1 MQIISGTLKGL
12 TLETTKTQKL
22 DKTLRPTTS
31 YSKQVLFNLLHNNK
45 VIGTE
50 IEGKLILDGFAG
62 TGAVGIEFFSRGASH
77 VTFVDSSPEN
87 VKQLKLQTA
96 KFGVSA
102 SIIQAFLPDNKK
114 IKTQFDIIF
123 LDPSYE
129 EGKGKIVQ
137 TVKNLLNENL
147 AEDGLIVLE
156 ILNHKKQIEE
166 LKKHLE
172 KKEILLNLIYE
183 RESSSKTYFLFFK
196 KIAIVETI
204 PISEAETQ
212 E

>member
-22 DKTLRPTTS
+22 DKSLRPTTS
-31 YSKQVLFNLLHNNK
+31 YSKQVLFNLLNNNK
-45 VIGTE
+45 IIGTE
-50 IEGKLILDGFAG
+50 IEGKVILDGFAG

-77 VTFVDSSPEN
+77 ITFVDSNPEN

-102 SIIQAFLPDNKK
+102 NIIMAFLPDNKK

-147 AEDGLIVLE
+147 AEDGLLVLE
-156 ILNHKKQIEE
+156 ILNNTKQIEE

-172 KKEILLNLIYE
+172 KKQILLNLIYE

-196 KIAIVETI
+196 KLA
-204 PISEAETQ
+204 ISETLSIAEAEKQ